1 MKVKQNEKQDRFG
14 IYPCCWV
21 SGKDAAPQKLQ
32 QWLYYHFQGYKFAV
46 VFDCTKDE
54 FEEPDKETPIYFLD
68 TIFDEFLE
76 YVGEDDVKEWLKRKG
91 KL

>member
-1 MKVKQNEKQDRFG
+1 M
-14 IYPCCWV
+14 
-21 SGKDAAPQKLQ
+21 
-32 QWLYYHFQGYKFAV
+32 
-46 VFDCTKDE
+46 KDE
-54 FEEPDKETPIYFLD
+54 FEELDRETPVYFLD